1 MSDINGS
8 KPTNFPLDESKL
20 SFKIPRD
27 EHPRENLLKL
37 GSMITNRI
45 GLKATAD
52 DPEYWGLASVMTD
65 EMVEVALKMG
75 VRKPK
80 TTEQLMKLTKME
92 REPLEKLLTEM
103 AWLGIVEY
111 NWENLDG
118 KNPNHEKRWILPLF
132 VPGSAEFLNMRKS
145 QIDQNPEVAAFFERM
160 TFLPL
165 EKITPMVPPGGSG
178 IGMHVIPVEK
188 AIESENEAIG
198 LEKISYWLEKYEG
211 KYAKSM
217 CSCRASRQKLGE
229 GCGDDPENWCIAV
242 GDMADYV
249 VETQRGEYITKEEAL
264 DIFRR
269 AEENGFVHQITNIDG
284 EQKIFAICNCNVNIC
299 NALRTSQ
306 LFNTPNMSRSA
317 YVAKVE
323 SENCVACGRCVEG
336 CPAGAVKLGQKLC
349 TKDGPITYP
358 RQELPDDH
366 EWGPEKWAI
375 DYRDKNRV
383 NCYKTGTAPCK
394 TACPAHIA
402 VQGYLKLAAQGKYKE
417 ALQLIKR
424 DNPFPAVCGR
434 ICNRRC
440 EDACTRGTIDQAV
453 AIDEVKRFIAQQDLN
468 AETRFVPEKVIP
480 KVDGEFEEKIAIIG
494 GGPAGLS
501 CAYYLAEKGYRPTV
515 FEKEKQTG
523 GMLMHGIP
531 EFRLEKDVIEAEI
544 DVLRALGVEFH
555 CGVEVG
561 RDVTIPELREQ
572 GYKGFYVAIGLQS
585 GGRLGV
591 PGEDAEG
598 VKAGIE
604 LMREVNLEGKKSLSG
619 RVVVIGGGNI
629 GADVART
636 ALRCGAEKV
645 SLYCLED
652 YDSMPMGV
660 EDRTECEEDGIEI
673 HAGWGQTE
681 ILAENGKCSGI
692 RFRKCLSVR
701 NAEGRFAPTFD
712 DNTTEEVPCDMV
724 LYCIGQKV
732 DWKGLLT
739 GTAVELNPN
748 GTAKADPV
756 TYQTA
761 EPGLFVGGDVYTGQ
775 KFAIDAIAAGK
786 QGAVS
791 LHRWVQD
798 ATLTIGRDK
807 REFIELD
814 KNNLLLEEASYD
826 NTPRQRIGYNETLR
840 KTFKDGRVAFTEEQV
855 KAETARCL
863 GCGASVVDPNK
874 CIGCGICTTRCA
886 FDAIHLHR
894 DLPECSTMRSAE
906 DKMKGIL
913 PYMIKRKIR
922 IRRAKK
928 AEKRNG

>member
-20 SFKIPRD
+20 SFKLPRD

-198 LEKISYWLEKYEG
+198 LEKISYWLDKYEG

-336 CPAGAVKLGQKLC
+336 CPAGAVKLGQKLS

-515 FEKEKQTG
+515 FEKEKQPG

-585 GGRLGV
+585 GGKLGV

-712 DNTTEEVPCDMV
+712 DNATEEVPCDMV

-761 EPGLFVGGDVYTGQ
+761 EPDIFVGGDVYTGQ